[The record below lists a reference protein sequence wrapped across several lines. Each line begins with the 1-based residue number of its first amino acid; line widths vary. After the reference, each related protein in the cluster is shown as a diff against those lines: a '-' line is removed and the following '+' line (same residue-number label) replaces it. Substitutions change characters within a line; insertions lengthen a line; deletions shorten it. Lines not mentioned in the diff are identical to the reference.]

1 MKRIGIIL
9 LKSFAVLLVLT
20 VLLATWFAYATR
32 LNNPEVENAFNPSQQ
47 KQVVAQNTYTYHDSW
62 LKKNEFGLWEMFITG
77 DAFEMGYK
85 KGILADSLI
94 ELQEHYFVNNIR
106 KLVPSKSYLNVLKY
120 FVAFYNRNLDAYVPE
135 EYLKEIYGV
144 SLFASDEYNFIGTP
158 YRRILN
164 YHAAHDLGHALQNMN
179 LVACTAFMVK
189 DEKSADSTM
198 IIGRNMDFTSG
209 DDFAEN
215 KIIAFY
221 KPKEGHNFCFITWA
235 GMVGVVSGMND
246 QGLVV
251 TLNAANS
258 DIPASAKTPVS
269 LLARNLL
276 QHASNI
282 EEAYAIIEKTDVFVA
297 ESFLIGSAKDNQT
310 VVIEKAIDKTG
321 LYKTTTNQLILTNHF
336 QSDSLKNTELNK
348 ESIVDGLSPYRWN
361 RVEELLAKTDK
372 HTVESF
378 ANILRDQKGMNDT
391 DIGMGN
397 EKAINQLIAHH
408 SVIFKPEKLQ
418 IWISVNPYQL
428 GRYLC
433 YDLNEIFSHKIDISK
448 DVFVSEYTIAEDD
461 FLLTNDFANFNRYK
475 KMTAEFKERIKQN
488 KAPEI
493 AMSDIE
499 AYESLNPE
507 NFYTYVVIGEYY
519 ASINEK
525 AKAIAYYK
533 KALEKEVARKSERE
547 MIETRIKALTE

>member
-1 MKRIGIIL
+1 MKRIGKIF
-9 LKSFAVLLVLT
+9 LKCFAVLLVIT
-20 VLLATWFAYATR
+20 ALLVTWFTYATH
-32 LNNPEVENAFNPSQQ
+32 LNNPEVENAFNPNEQ
-47 KQVVAQNTYTYHDSW
+47 KQVTAPNTYTFQDSW
-62 LKKNEFGLWEMFITG
+62 LKKNEFGLWEMYITG

-85 KGILADSLI
+85 NGILADSLI

-106 KLVPSKSYLNVLKY
+106 KLVPSKSYLNILKY
-120 FVAFYNRNLDAYVPE
+120 FVAFYNRNLDTYVPE

-144 SLFASDEYNFIGTP
+144 SLFASHEYNFIGTP

-221 KPKEGHNFCFITWA
+221 KPNLGHSLCFITW
-235 GMVGVVSGMND
+235 GGLVGVVSGMND

-258 DIPASAKTPVS
+258 DIPTSAKTPVS
-269 LLARNLL
+269 LLARNIL

-282 EEAYAIIEKTDVFVA
+282 EEALAIIEKTDVFVA

-336 QSDSLKNTELNK
+336 QSDSLKNTDLNK
-348 ESIVDGLSPYRWN
+348 ESIIDGLSSYRWN
-361 RVEELLAKTDK
+361 RVDELLAKTDK
-372 HTVESF
+372 HTAESF
-378 ANILRDQKGMNDT
+378 AKILRDQKGMNDAN
-391 DIGMGN
+391 IGMGN

-433 YDLNEIFSHKIDISK
+433 YDLNTIFNLETDISK
-448 DVFVSEYTIAEDD
+448 DVFVSEYTIAEDE
-461 FLLTNDFANFNRYK
+461 FIYTKAFANFNHYK
-475 KMTAEFKERIKQN
+475 EMTAQLKEYIKHN
-488 KAPEI
+488 KAHEI
-493 AMSDIE
+493 EVSDVE
-499 AYESLNPE
+499 GYEKLNPE
-507 NFYTYVVIGEYY
+507 NFYTYVVIAEYY
-519 ASINEK
+519 SSIKENT
-525 AKAIAYYK
+525 KAIAYYR

-547 MIETRIKALTE
+547 MIKDRIQSLSK